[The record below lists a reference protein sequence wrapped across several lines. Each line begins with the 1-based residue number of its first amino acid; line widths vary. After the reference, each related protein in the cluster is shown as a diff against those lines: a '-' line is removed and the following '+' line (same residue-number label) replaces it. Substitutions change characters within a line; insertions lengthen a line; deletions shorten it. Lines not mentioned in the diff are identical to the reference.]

1 MKRTLTGWL
10 LDVYEDARGGLL
22 LWLLGEDGARC
33 ALNQDFP
40 VTFYAAGPA
49 PRLRALWRWLE
60 EQGANGSNPKAP
72 IRMWRAEHRDLF
84 EPAPVTVLAVQ
95 SAQPCQQPGLFREAS
110 RTFADLTWYDADI
123 LPALRHAAQ
132 YGTFPLARLEVQAD
146 ETRLTSLRV
155 LDTPWELDPA
165 PPPLRILHIQPDD
178 DPQHAPP
185 AAITLRWAG
194 RSVRLPLAPV
204 RGLLVNLAAILKQY
218 DPDLLLTNW
227 GDTWLIPWLLEQAEK
242 LNLRLPLSRDPCRG
256 VLQRDERSYQ
266 AYGQVVH
273 RGRQA
278 HLFGRWHVDVYNA
291 MLYADYGLEGLLE
304 SARVT
309 ALPVQAAAR
318 LSPGSGIS
326 AMQVVTALRGGIL
339 VPWHKQQSE
348 QPKSALDLLH
358 TDQGG
363 LVYQPLTGVHR
374 DVAELDFI
382 SMYPSIMA
390 RFNISPEVPIAA
402 MFPDGPPGAESTP
415 PGLIPR
421 TLSPLL
427 EKRIALKRRSATLP
441 RLDPRRKTDRA
452 RTAAHKWLLV
462 TCFGYLGYKNARFGR
477 IEAHQAV
484 TAWSRECLL
493 RAKEA
498 AEDAGGE
505 VLHLYVDGLWVKGAG
520 CATTAGVQPLLDEIT
535 RRTGLPI
542 ALDGIY
548 RWVVFLPSRVD
559 ARLPVANRYFGVFQD
574 GTLKV
579 RGIEARRHDTPPW
592 VSRAQMHI
600 LEMLAQVENT
610 DDLPALLPQVQ
621 AYAQNELRR
630 LRAGRVPLEELVLRQ
645 KITRAVE
652 EYRSPSP
659 AARAAAQMQAA
670 GRPPMRPGQYVRFFY
685 SLGRPGVRAY
695 DLPTPPETRTVDVPR
710 YAELLRRAV
719 ETVSGWVDAEGHYN
733 PQPCLNVC
741 IIEDVSPRRHGE
753 HREILR

>member
-10 LDVYEDARGGLL
+10 LDVYEDAQGGLR
-22 LWLLGEDGARC
+22 LWLLGEDGARH
-33 ALNQDFP
+33 ALTQDFP

-60 EQGANGSNPKAP
+60 EQGAAQAPQAP
-72 IRMWRAEHRDLF
+72 IRIWRDERRDLF
-84 EPAPVTVLAVQ
+84 EPAPVTLLAVQ
-95 SAQPCQQPGLFREAS
+95 SAQPYQQPALFRQAS
-110 RTFADLTWYDADI
+110 REFADLTWYDADI
-123 LPALRHAAQ
+123 LPTLRHAAQ
-132 YGTFPLARLEVQAD
+132 YGSFPLARLEVQAD

-165 PPPLRILHIQPDD
+165 PPPLRVLHIQPDD

-185 AAITLRWAG
+185 AAITLRWPG
-194 RSVRLPLAPV
+194 RSVTLPLAPA
-204 RGLLVNLAAILKQY
+204 RALLVNLAAILKQY
-218 DPDLLLTNW
+218 DPDLLLTQW
-227 GDTWLIPWLLEQAEK
+227 GDTWLLPWLLEQSAA
-242 LNLRLPLSRDPCRG
+242 LNLRLPLSRDANRG

-291 MLYADYGLEGLLE
+291 MLYAEYGLEGLFE
-304 SARVT
+304 TARVT
-309 ALPVQAAAR
+309 SLPVQAAAR

-363 LVYQPLTGVHR
+363 LVYQPITGLHR
-374 DVAELDFI
+374 NVAEIDFI

-402 MFPDGPPGAESTP
+402 MFPDGPPGAQQTP

-427 EKRIALKRRSATLP
+427 EKRIALKRRAASLP
-441 RLDPRRKTDRA
+441 RLDPRRKTDKA
-452 RTAAHKWLLV
+452 RSAAHKWLLV

-505 VLHLYVDGLWVKGAG
+505 VLHLYVDGLWVQGPG
-520 CATTAGVQPLLDEIT
+520 LDTPAGVQPLLDEIT

-548 RWVVFLPSRVD
+548 RWVVFLPSRLDERV
-559 ARLPVANRYFGVFQD
+559 PVANRYFGVFQD

-579 RGIEARRHDTPPW
+579 RGLEARRHDTPPW
-592 VSRAQMHI
+592 VARAQMHI
-600 LEMLAQVENT
+600 LEILAQAKTADE
-610 DDLPALLPQVQ
+610 LPALLPEVQ
-621 AYAQNELRR
+621 AYAASELRR
-630 LRAGRVPLEELVLRQ
+630 LRAGRVPLEELMLRQ
-645 KITRAVE
+645 KITRALE

-659 AARAAAQMQAA
+659 PARAAAQLQAA
-670 GRPPMRPGQYVRFFY
+670 GKPPLRPGQYVRFY
-685 SLGRPGVRAY
+685 YCLGRPGVRAY
-695 DLPTPPETRTVDVPR
+695 DLPAPPDPRTVDVPR

-719 ETVSGWVDAEGHYN
+719 QSVTA
-733 PQPCLNVC
+733 CL
-741 IIEDVSPRRHGE
+741 PAGPAMPALFP
-753 HREILR
+753 LRPPPAS